1 MENLSQWEGRRN
13 FPGVFFFL
21 FGDGGAGGGR
31 GGQEGSMGVGNLAS
45 RGFDHSNLFQSQK
58 QHPANIEH

>member
-13 FPGVFFFL
+13 FPGGFFFL
-21 FGDGGAGGGR
+21 FGGGGAGGR

-45 RGFDHSNLFQSQK
+45 RGSDHSNLFQSRI